1 MTTIN
6 SPWASTPIATNGDL
20 NAPGWAGAGKLELGT
35 TGALWVKNDAEW
47 LYAALDMTTDAG
59 GPGDGD
65 YFWLSIDVDGN
76 RQITPNVDVNYGEF
90 GPTDTTLGL
99 QKYLGPREWTGASP
113 INGGEQYIQ
122 TVSASPASSTPHRV
136 WQMKLALSELGVE
149 FNSSVLQTIGF
160 GLRVASATGTPVDY
174 PSNFDSNFSHL
185 NEIVLSSNP
194 SEIYPPGTAGAV
206 IAGVGFIPA
215 TLITNGYAS
224 TPSTYTLYPG
234 LVDYAFCGSLQVK
247 GNHATVISLWAAG
260 ARKYKLMLD
269 GAPLLA
275 GWNNYV
281 WNGTTFVLQAFGP
294 DALGQ
299 YELYNPS
306 AEYIVGD
313 LFALW
318 NTVGTAAG
326 LHTLTVEFYEANGTT
341 VVASTPQSLEL
352 VIDNN
357 LPLAIINE
365 TMYEGLP
372 IATCGIETLGGTV
385 TFDITAESALGHLD
399 SYTLDASWDG
409 GSAPPLDS
417 DAYSPGHVSP
427 TGWQGVADVGPV
439 GAFTPTM
446 QCAYEFLLTAYMRTT
461 TGIPQ
466 GKPYAQDK
474 RLVAFIA

>member
-1 MTTIN
+1 
-6 SPWASTPIATNGDL
+6 
-20 NAPGWAGAGKLELGT
+20 
-35 TGALWVKNDAEW
+35 
-47 LYAALDMTTDAG
+47 
-59 GPGDGD
+59 
-65 YFWLSIDVDGN
+65 
-76 RQITPNVDVNYGEF
+76 
-90 GPTDTTLGL
+90 
-99 QKYLGPREWTGASP
+99 
-113 INGGEQYIQ
+113 
-122 TVSASPASSTPHRV
+122 
-136 WQMKLALSELGVE
+136 
-149 FNSSVLQTIGF
+149 
-160 GLRVASATGTPVDY
+160 LRVASAAGTPVDY

-234 LVDYAFCGSLQVK
+234 LVDYAFCGSLQIK
-247 GNHATVISLWAAG
+247 GNHATVINLWNAG

-275 GWNNYV
+275 GWNNYA
-281 WNGTTFVLQAFGP
+281 WNGTTFVLEAFGP

-306 AEYIVGD
+306 GEYIVGD

-318 NTVGTAAG
+318 NTVGTPAG

-357 LPLAIINE
+357 LPLAVINE

-372 IATCGIETLGGTV
+372 IATCGIETLGGSV
-385 TFDITAESALGHLD
+385 TFDITAESALGHLE

-409 GSAPPLDS
+409 GSAPGPLDS
-417 DAYSPGHVSP
+417 DTYSPGHVSP
-427 TGWQGVADVGPV
+427 AGWQGVSDTGPV
-439 GAFTPTM
+439 GTFTPTM
-446 QCAYEFLLTAYMRTT
+446 QCAYEFVLTAYMRTT

-466 GKPYAQDK
+466 GNPYAQDR